1 MSDEVYLRSLLT
13 AEGPNEWVASISGGG
28 AVRWIRTHIK
38 SKTQPKYMRSIVENT
53 QLQQYLLSLLYAPLI
68 AVVWEQEV
76 VVCDL

>member
-1 MSDEVYLRSLLT
+1 
-13 AEGPNEWVASISGGG
+13 
-28 AVRWIRTHIK
+28 
-38 SKTQPKYMRSIVENT
+38 MRSIVQNT